1 MPKRTS
7 EISRTK
13 EREREKERD
22 VKIYNVT
29 IYTACLFCFF
39 FFLGR
44 HLYRVDSLLESEIIR
59 GERHMERL
67 EMFIILYMWR
77 KATSH

>member
-1 MPKRTS
+1 MLK
-7 EISRTK
+7 
-13 EREREKERD
+13 
-22 VKIYNVT
+22 
-29 IYTACLFCFF
+29 YTMLLFIRFACFVF

>member
-1 MPKRTS
+1 MLK
-7 EISRTK
+7 
-13 EREREKERD
+13 
-22 VKIYNVT
+22 
-29 IYTACLFCFF
+29 YTMLLFIRLACFVFF
-39 FFLGR
+39 FFWGR